1 MAYRE
6 EGADLRGGFPP
17 ALTSLPLTWPR
28 DAVRA
33 LWNGSP
39 DHATAR
45 IIVIDHHV
53 HRCLCLHEL
62 AVRP

>member
-6 EGADLRGGFPP
+6 EGADLRWGFPP
-17 ALTSLPLTWPR
+17 ALTGLPMAWPQ

-33 LWNGSP
+33 SLERLTGSR
-39 DHATAR
+39 HAW

-53 HRCLCLHEL
+53 HRCLCLH
-62 AVRP
+62 